1 MTFEREIDT
10 TNGCCHPRRSS
21 ERLRRHAPYSVRHGM
36 VGGSDKSNGIVKKK
50 TKGNFKRGRV
60 TDILRDTICV
70 TLPFATPSTT
80 WY

>member
-36 VGGSDKSNGIVKKK
+36 VGGSDKSNEIVKKK
-50 TKGNFKRGRV
+50 NKRELQAGKSDRH
-60 TDILRDTICV
+60 I
-70 TLPFATPSTT
+70 A
-80 WY
+80 